1 MAEVERIAFAAELG
15 NVERVDVLPFHQM
28 GRFKWGEAAMDYEL
42 NETQPPSRRLDKAIA
57 IFRAAGLKSIL
68 RGKCTQNSPSRQWT
82 LGAGGSRGK
91 LAGGVSHRNE
101 FSGTLRQPITTSR
114 PGRVMEL
121 IKTLLEQQPLMALFL
136 TIAIGYL
143 VGEINIKGFSLG
155 VGAVLFV
162 ALGMG
167 WFAPK
172 SVPAAMVGTLGLA
185 LFLYGVGV
193 QYGKQFF
200 IGLTSRA
207 GLRANMIAL
216 TGVLAAGA
224 VSLVFVKM
232 MDLKL
237 GYALGLFAGSGT
249 STPTLQAAIA
259 TLGNDDPAV
268 GYSVSYPFGVAGPI
282 LFLYIAF
289 MLLKPKIEAPT
300 GSGMELLEIAVRNP
314 ELSGKS
320 LGELMTALPAG
331 VQIVALRREGRNE
344 PASPNFVIAE
354 NDVLLAAAPTK
365 EALAQAGTLL
375 GEAAPGHFVTDRR
388 DLDYLRVFA
397 SRPTVVGRTL
407 GDLDLPGEK
416 ASILV
421 QVRRGDTDIQPRPD
435 LVLESGDRVGVLAHR
450 GDFAAMRK
458 FFGDSIKDTAEF
470 SYISIGIGMALGF
483 LIGAIQFPLPGIG
496 KLSVGL
502 SGVLIMALILGKLRR
517 TGGMSWTIPLSAN
530 LVIRNLGLTLFL
542 AQVGMASGPKFAA
555 TVTETGFMMLGL
567 GAVVLVALVVPIL
580 ILASSFSACRTTK
593 WRASSRAPAAIR
605 RFSPTRTSSLPPT
618 DRTSATP

>member
-1 MAEVERIAFAAELG
+1 
-15 NVERVDVLPFHQM
+15 
-28 GRFKWGEAAMDYEL
+28 
-42 NETQPPSRRLDKAIA
+42 
-57 IFRAAGLKSIL
+57 
-68 RGKCTQNSPSRQWT
+68 
-82 LGAGGSRGK
+82 
-91 LAGGVSHRNE
+91 
-101 FSGTLRQPITTSR
+101 
-114 PGRVMEL
+114 MEL
-121 IKTLLEQQPLMALFL
+121 IRTLLEQQPLMALFL

-162 ALGMG
+162 ALAMG

-172 SVPAAMVGTLGLA
+172 SVPAPMVGTLGLA

-200 IGLTSRA
+200 IGLTSSA
-207 GLRANMIAL
+207 GIRANLMAL
-216 TGVLAAGA
+216 IGVLAAGA
-224 VSLVFVKM
+224 VSLVFVKT
-232 MDLKL
+232 MDLNL

-282 LFLYIAF
+282 LFLYVAF
-289 MLLKPKIEAPT
+289 MILKPKIEAPT
-300 GSGMELLEIAVRNP
+300 ATGFEMLEIVLHNP
-314 ELSGKS
+314 DLFGKTI
-320 LGELMTALPAG
+320 GEAMVALPAG
-331 VQIVALRREGRNE
+331 VQIAALRRESRNE
-344 PASPNFVIAE
+344 PASPSSVIAE
-354 NDVLLAAAPTK
+354 NDVLLVVAPNK
-365 EALAQAGTLL
+365 EALAQAGKAL
-375 GEAAPGHFVTDRR
+375 GEAAPGRLVKDRR

-397 SRPTVVGRTL
+397 SRPTVVGRAL
-407 GDLDLPGEK
+407 GDLALPGEK

-421 QVRRGDTDIQPRPD
+421 QVRRGDTDILPRPD
-435 LVLESGDRVGVLAHR
+435 LVLEFGDRVGVLAHR

-458 FFGDSIKDTAEF
+458 YFGDSIKGTAEF

-483 LIGAIQFPLPGIG
+483 LIGAIQIPLPFIG

-502 SGVLIMALILGKLRR
+502 AGVLIMALILGNARR
-517 TGGMSWTIPLSAN
+517 TGGMNWTIPLSAN

-567 GAVVLVALVVPIL
+567 GAVVLIALVVPIL
-580 ILASSFSACRTTK
+580 ILGLLVFRMPYDEVAGIVAGACGN
-593 WRASSRAPAAIR
+593 PAILAY
-605 RFSPTRTSSLPPT
+605 SNKLTPTERPDIGYAMIFPGMTILKILFVDIVPALFGS
-618 DRTSATP
+618 